1 MDKPFNSLDRHFDL
15 PRIALVEHSR
25 PLKWLKAGWQDM
37 VRSPVA
43 SLAYGAI
50 FAVLG
55 YLIMGYAIGKPY
67 LGTAA
72 VSGFMLIGPIAAAG
86 LYEISRRHE
95 AGERVGFFA
104 SLAGLRGHRDSLF
117 TFGIMLAFLLIV
129 WERLSAMLFALFYR
143 GDIADVANFY
153 NHILYSGDYV
163 HFMVAYLVIGGSL
176 AALVFSL
183 TAIAIPMAMDRD
195 TDTITA
201 MMTSL
206 RAIGTNLGAMALW
219 AAIIVALMAVSFA
232 TMMIGMVVLL
242 PLLGHATWHAYR
254 DQVAP

>member
-1 MDKPFNSLDRHFDL
+1 MDKPFHSLDRHFDV

-25 PLKWLKAGWQDM
+25 PLAWLRAGWQDL
-37 VRSPVA
+37 VRSPAA
-43 SLAYGAI
+43 SLAYGI
-50 FAVLG
+50 VFAALG
-55 YLIMGYAIGKPY
+55 YLIMAYAIDKPY

-95 AGERVGFFA
+95 AGEPAGLFQ
-104 SLAGLRGHRDSLF
+104 SLSGLRGHRDGLF

-143 GDIADVANFY
+143 GDIPDVSNFY
-153 NHILYSGDYV
+153 SHVLFSGDYV
-163 HFMVAYLVIGGSL
+163 YFIVAYLVIGGAL
-176 AALVFSL
+176 AALVFAL
-183 TAIAIPMAMDRD
+183 TAVAVPMVMDRD

-206 RAIGTNLGAMALW
+206 RAMGTNLGAMASW
-219 AAIIVALMAVSFA
+219 AVIIVLLMAISFA
-232 TMMIGMVVLL
+232 TKMIGMVVLL

-254 DQVAP
+254 DQVER